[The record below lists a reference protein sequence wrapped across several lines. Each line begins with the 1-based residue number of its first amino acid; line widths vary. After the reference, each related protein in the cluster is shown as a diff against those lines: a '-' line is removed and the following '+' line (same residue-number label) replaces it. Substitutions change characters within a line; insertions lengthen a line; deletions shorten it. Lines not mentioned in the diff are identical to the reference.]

1 MSILSSTASLLTNE
15 QMARA
20 DAMAVAAGVS
30 NERLMEAAGT
40 AVAREI
46 ARRLSKAPVV
56 VLCGPGNNGGDGFV
70 AARKLKEAGWPVRV
84 ALLGERTAMKGE
96 AGLNAKRWDGPVD
109 ALSEGVLEG
118 AGIVV
123 DALFGSG
130 LARPLEGAP
139 RAVIEAVAAKG
150 LASVAVDVPSG
161 VHGDTGQVLGAAAP
175 ARLTVTFY
183 RAKPGHYLMPGRELC
198 GETVVADIGTPPDAL
213 DAIQPSVHVNTPAL
227 WLARFPWPKMSGHK
241 YSRGHGIVVGGAKM
255 TGAARL
261 AARAALRAGAGL
273 VTIAAPPEAIPIYA
287 SYMPG
292 VLTAATATDAEFAA
306 LLADP
311 RKKAVLVGPGNGVG
325 EGTRA
330 RVRAVLAAKRACVL
344 DADALT
350 SFAEDP
356 NALLGAAKGPCIL
369 TPHDGEFARL
379 FGGAIDPNADKLS
392 RARAAAK
399 LVRAVVLI
407 KGADTVIAAP
417 DGRAVINANAPPELA
432 TAGAG
437 DVLSGLALGLLTQGT
452 DAFDAACASAWLQ
465 GSAAAEFGPGLIA
478 EDLEAMIPA
487 ALRRLRTAAGL
498 T

>member
-175 ARLTVTFY
+175 ARLTVTFF
-183 RAKPGHYLMPGRELC
+183 RRKPGHLLLPGRTLC
-198 GETVVADIGTPPDAL
+198 GDVAVADIGTPV
-213 DAIQPSVHVNTPAL
+213 SVLEEIGPTVFANAPAL
-227 WLARFPWPKMSGHK
+227 WLDAYPWPRPDGHK
-241 YSRGHGIVVGGAKM
+241 YRRGVAVVVGGVAM

-261 AARAALRAGAGL
+261 GARSALRIGAGIVL
-273 VTIAAPPEAIPIYA
+273 VASPPEAVPIYA
-287 SYMPG
+287 AYMPG
-292 VLTAATATDAEFAA
+292 VLTSAIAGAGDFAR
-306 LLADP
+306 LLADE
-311 RKKAVLVGPGNGVG
+311 RRNAVLIGPGNGVG
-325 EGTRA
+325 EATRDN
-330 RVRAVLAAKRACVL
+330 VRAALAARKACVL

-350 SFAEDP
+350 SFEGDARR
-356 NALLGAAKGPCIL
+356 LFAAIDSPCVL
-369 TPHDGEFARL
+369 TPHEGEFARL
-379 FGGAIDPNADKLS
+379 FDGLVDKGADRLV
-392 RARAAAK
+392 RCRAAAR
-399 LVRAVVLI
+399 LAGAVVLL
-407 KGADTVIAAP
+407 KGPDTVIADP
-417 DGRAVINANAPPELA
+417 GGRAVINENAPPELA

-437 DVLSGLALGLLTQGT
+437 DVLSGLIAGLLAQGM
-452 DAFDAACASAWLQ
+452 APMQ
-465 GSAAAEFGPGLIA
+465 AAAAGAWIHGAAARSFGPGLIA
-478 EDLEAMIPA
+478 EDLPDLVPG
-487 ALRRLRTAAGL
+487 ALAGLKAAAGRS
-498 T
+498 